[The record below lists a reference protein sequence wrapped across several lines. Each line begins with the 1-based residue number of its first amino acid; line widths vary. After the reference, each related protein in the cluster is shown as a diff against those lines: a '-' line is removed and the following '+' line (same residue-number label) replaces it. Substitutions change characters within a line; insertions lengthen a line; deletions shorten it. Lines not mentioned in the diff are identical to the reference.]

1 MVLLSSHF
9 PFGFLHFFPF
19 FFHLP
24 SPHVTHWI
32 FKCISINQQ
41 LMNLGGDMLP
51 QYRQETPK
59 TSPHIILHYSIGKTI
74 WDWTI
79 LGLTFYTAFIVPFNL
94 AFNKRETWEGKI
106 DMIALMDSV
115 VDVIFFADI
124 LLNFHTTFVG
134 SGGEVSIEFRKLH
147 KRDFGDK
154 LKLSKKGWNIYK
166 ND

>member
-1 MVLLSSHF
+1 
-9 PFGFLHFFPF
+9 
-19 FFHLP
+19 
-24 SPHVTHWI
+24 
-32 FKCISINQQ
+32 
-41 LMNLGGDMLP
+41 MLP

-115 VDVIFFADI
+115 FDVIFFADI

-134 SGGEVSIEFRKLH
+134 SGGEVRIIFRKLC
-147 KRDFGDK
+147 KKNFRK
-154 LKLSKKGWNIYK
+154 NNLKFS
-166 ND
+166 